1 MVSLKKKVNTWHYL
15 KLQWKPPKPR
25 KFLPPTTEL
34 IILVPAVA
42 YTDYFAGLFPF
53 NATFREEIHKR
64 ADSCGYTSY
73 LNEYL
78 VFPPKNGLLPI
89 PTDYTV
95 PGCSLWPDIIL
106 AVSQINPCFNIYHI
120 TETCPLLWSVLGFPP
135 GNTPYIPPGA
145 TIYFNRTDVQKAIN
159 APTTPTSGTTGWKQC
174 PALTDSVYSNDDS
187 PDSALSVLPAVIEQL
202 NRTIIAHG
210 QLDLR
215 LIANG
220 SLLVI
225 QNMTWNGLQG
235 FQQEP
240 QDEFYVPQL
249 YSNPEDLDLA
259 TVASSGILGKTHT
272 ERGLTWVEVVLA
284 GHMLPQYA
292 PGAAY
297 RHLEFLLGRI
307 GSLTEQGNFTTT
319 TTVVWIYGKKRKKKK
334 EKNRRFI

>member
-15 KLQWKPPKPR
+15 KLQWNPLNQEN
-25 KFLPPTTEL
+25 FLPTTEL

-42 YTDYFAGLFPF
+42 YTDYFARLFPF
-53 NATFREEIHKR
+53 NSTFREEIHKR

-78 VFPPKNGLLPI
+78 VFPPKNGLLLI

-159 APTTPTSGTTGWKQC
+159 APTPTSSTTGWKQC
-174 PALTDSVYSNDDS
+174 PALTDSVYSNDNS
-187 PDSALSVLPAVIEQL
+187 PDSALSVLPGVIEQL

-210 QLDLR
+210 QLDYR

-240 QDEFYVPQL
+240 QDEFYVPELL

-259 TVASSGILGKTHT
+259 TLAGSGILGKTHT
-272 ERGLTWVEVVLA
+272 ERGLTWVEVGLA

-307 GSLTEQGNFTTT
+307 GSLTEQGNFTTA
-319 TTVVWIYGKKRKKKK
+319 VVWIKKKNGGYLVLVSK
-334 EKNRRFI
+334 